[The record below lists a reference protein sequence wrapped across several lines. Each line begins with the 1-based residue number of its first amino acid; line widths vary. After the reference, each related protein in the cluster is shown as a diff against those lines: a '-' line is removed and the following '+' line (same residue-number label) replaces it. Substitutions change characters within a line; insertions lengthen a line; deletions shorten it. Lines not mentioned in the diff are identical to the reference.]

1 MKNEKKVL
9 FLILKTWSNETIG
22 IYDYSSSAIKIVKA
36 FIIDSTY
43 VVRTKN
49 NLFLNIEQHADID
62 NKNGDDL
69 LFYVN
74 NNQNDIFILMNPLPK
89 NLKLNEINYDYINNK
104 IWYVLKTITEDEGN
118 QNSIKECNE
127 DYYLQ
132 ENDLIKLGKVKYAVQ
147 KIKLLKD
154 SNNSSGA
161 EPAIAV
167 SEIKYNI
174 SDLNKNL
181 GAVFQFDYIV
191 KNFSNYVD
199 INEKGSYK
207 EGNPQIICEDCKNY
221 KSNETDDGE
230 NPLISF
236 CKCQRPKH
244 FKCLKK
250 RLKDY
255 MEIANEEDKKVYVE
269 SMVFKNFECN
279 ECGMQY
285 PVKFKLEG
293 IDKVFYLI
301 DINEP
306 TDCDFMILESIDY
319 KQYEQYYKS
328 IHIIKFLKETITI
341 GRESY
346 NDVVDKDISI
356 SRNHALLKLKN
367 DKIYIE
373 NVSKKFG
380 TQVLVR
386 KPIQILDKA
395 IYLQIGRTYVEA
407 RLINKEEYDE
417 KMKDQKKE

>member
-104 IWYVLKTITEDEGN
+104 IWYVLKTITENEGN

-191 KNFSNYVD
+191 KNFSNYID
-199 INEKGSYK
+199 INEKGSTK
-207 EGNPQIICEDCKNY
+207 EGNQSIICEDCKNY

-236 CKCQRPKH
+236 CKCQKPKH
-244 FKCLKK
+244 FKCLKR

-255 MEIANEEDKKVYVE
+255 MEIVNEEDKKVYVE

-293 IDKVFYLI
+293 IDKIFYLV

-306 TDCDFMILESIDY
+306 KNCDFMILESIDY

-328 IHIIKFLKETITI
+328 IHIIKFLKETITV

-407 RLINKEEYDE
+407 RLINKKEYDE

>member
-36 FIIDSTY
+36 FIIDSTF

-104 IWYVLKTITEDEGN
+104 IWYVLKTITENEGN

-132 ENDLIKLGKVKYAVQ
+132 ENDLIKLGRVKYAVQ

-191 KNFSNYVD
+191 KNFSNYID
-199 INEKGSYK
+199 INEKGSTK
-207 EGNPQIICEDCKNY
+207 EGNQSIICEDCKNY

-236 CKCQRPKH
+236 CKCQKPKH
-244 FKCLKK
+244 FKCLKR

-255 MEIANEEDKKVYVE
+255 MEIVNEEDKKVYVE

-293 IDKVFYLI
+293 IDKIFYLV

-306 TDCDFMILESIDY
+306 KNCDFMILESIDY

>member
-89 NLKLNEINYDYINNK
+89 NLKLNKMNYDYINNK

-132 ENDLIKLGKVKYAVQ
+132 ENDLIKLGRVKYAVQ

-154 SNNSSGA
+154 PNNSSGA
-161 EPAIAV
+161 EPAMAV

-199 INEKGSYK
+199 INEKGSTK
-207 EGNPQIICEDCKNY
+207 EGNQFKNCEYCTDQR
-221 KSNETDDGE
+221 SNETDDGE

-236 CKCQRPKH
+236 CKCQPKH
-244 FKCLKK
+244 FKCLKR
-250 RLKDY
+250 RLKDF
-255 MEIANEEDKKVYVE
+255 MEIVNEEDKKVDVE

-279 ECGMQY
+279 NCGMQY

-293 IDKVFYLI
+293 IDKIFYLV

-386 KPIQILDKA
+386 KPIQVLDKT
-395 IYLQIGRTYVEA
+395 IYLQNGRTYIEA

>member
-36 FIIDSTY
+36 FIIDSTF

-132 ENDLIKLGKVKYAVQ
+132 ENDLIKLGRVKYAVQ

-154 SNNSSGA
+154 PNNSSGA
-161 EPAIAV
+161 EPAMAV

-250 RLKDY
+250 RLKDF